1 VAKLVGSVQATL
13 CAALVDEW
21 WRCGVRHA
29 VVCPGS
35 RSTPMALALAAD
47 GRLRLQV
54 RLDERSAAFVALG
67 IGLESGQPA
76 VLCTTSGTAAAEVH
90 PAVVE
95 AHQARVPLI
104 VVTADRP
111 PELHGVGAPQTI
123 DQRGLFAGALRYEC
137 DPGVPTVDLAHTW
150 RSLGARLAAEAVA
163 GPLGP
168 GPVHLNLPLR
178 DPLDGEPGALP
189 GGRPNGRPWHEVLPG
204 RHALEPAVAGR
215 LSELVRA
222 ARRPLLVAGARSGRP
237 SHLLEAAASL
247 GWPLLADPRS
257 GARSLGGN
265 DDPVV
270 VAAADAILRH
280 RPSAERLR
288 PDLAVVLG
296 EAPASKVVGGWLDG
310 AAGAGGTTVLVDP
323 WGEWRDPGRKA
334 DLVLRA
340 GPDEVL
346 DALRAAAPN
355 GAAAGW
361 LEAWRRAEAVAQ
373 SALRAAFEELCASGE
388 LTEPA
393 IARGVAGHP
402 GVRTVVVASSMPIR
416 DLEWFSEP
424 RAGYPTVLA
433 NRGANGIDGVV
444 STACGVA
451 ASVAGR
457 GREAAVVG
465 LVGDLAFLHDLSALV
480 ELGAPAARPPG
491 LVVVDNGGGGIFS
504 YLPQATSVDRGRFEL
519 LFGTPPASSV
529 ADLAG
534 AAGWEVTEA
543 RDAESLDRG
552 LDHLAGQLAVG
563 GAAALVCHTDRRRS
577 VEVHEALHAAVAAA
591 LDGELRAP

>member
-1 VAKLVGSVQATL
+1 MAKLVGSVQATF

-29 VVCPGS
+29 VICPGS

-67 IGLESGQPA
+67 IGLESGRPA

-90 PAVVE
+90 AAVVE

-137 DPGVPTVDLAHTW
+137 DPGVPTIELVRTW

-163 GPLGP
+163 GPSGP

-189 GGRPNGRPWHEVLPG
+189 AGRPNGRPWHEVHPG
-204 RHALEPAVAGR
+204 RHVLEPAGAGR
-215 LSELVRA
+215 LAELVRA
-222 ARRPLLVAGARSGRP
+222 ARRPLLIAGARSGRP
-237 SHLLEAAASL
+237 GHLSRAAASL

-265 DDPVV
+265 GDPVV

-280 RPSAERLR
+280 RPSAERLC
-288 PDLAVVLG
+288 PDLVVVLG
-296 EAPASKVVGGWLDG
+296 EASASKVVGGWLDG
-310 AAGAGGTTVLVDP
+310 AAGAGATTVLVDP
-323 WGEWRDPGRKA
+323 FGEWRDPGRKA

-346 DALRAAAPN
+346 DALCACAPN
-355 GAAAGW
+355 GAPAGW
-361 LEAWRRAEAVAQ
+361 LDAWRRAEAVAQ
-373 SALRAAFEELCASGE
+373 SALGAAFEELRASGE

-393 IARGVAGHP
+393 IARGVARHP
-402 GVRTVVVASSMPIR
+402 GVGTVVVASSMPIR

-424 RAGYPTVLA
+424 RAGYPAVVA

-451 ASVAGR
+451 ASVAGA

-480 ELGAPAARPPG
+480 ELGAPAARPLG

-504 YLPQATSVDRGRFEL
+504 YLPQATSVDRDRFEL

-534 AAGWEVTEA
+534 GAGWEVTEA
-543 RDAESLDRG
+543 RDAEGLERG
-552 LDHLAGQLAVG
+552 LDHLAGQLAG
-563 GAAALVCHTDRRRS
+563 DRAAALVCHTDRQRS